1 MVAINR
7 SREGCI
13 HTRYTKKSYHNY
25 ALYHAFSYIF
35 VLASARLRN
44 MGPPSSNVGH
54 SIESCVAFKKRIL
67 ELIKI
72 GWVTV
77 EDLPNVNL
85 NPLPKHV
92 GGSSRVNVV
101 EVGNKSKS
109 LKVTM
114 TRQYDMLVQYGHSE
128 KLTEYGMLKN
138 DIFLIP

>member
-1 MVAINR
+1 M
-7 SREGCI
+7 
-13 HTRYTKKSYHNY
+13 TTLFSYE
-25 ALYHAFSYIF
+25 YHA
-35 VLASARLRN
+35 
-44 MGPPSSNVGH
+44 SNVGH
-54 SIESCVAFKKRIL
+54 SIESCVAFKKRVL
-67 ELIKI
+67 EPIKI

-77 EDLPNVNL
+77 DDSPYVNS
-85 NPLPKHV
+85 NPVPKHV
-92 GGSSRVNVV
+92 GGGTRVNVV